1 MVGSLAE
8 RLGLSAL
15 PRGVTLD
22 TATDTELL
30 MPLLERSAGGAEVLL
45 GSPSGVVASG
55 AVFGW
60 VHERVLPE
68 GGWRLAPAPLMAQ
81 LADAVA
87 GLAAGPELRLTARP
101 PGRCWCPTVSCG

>member
-1 MVGSLAE
+1 
-8 RLGLSAL
+8 
-15 PRGVTLD
+15 
-22 TATDTELL
+22 

-87 GLAAGPELRLTARP
+87 GLAAGLLAATAS
-101 PGRCWCPTVSCG
+101 GRCSCPTVSCG